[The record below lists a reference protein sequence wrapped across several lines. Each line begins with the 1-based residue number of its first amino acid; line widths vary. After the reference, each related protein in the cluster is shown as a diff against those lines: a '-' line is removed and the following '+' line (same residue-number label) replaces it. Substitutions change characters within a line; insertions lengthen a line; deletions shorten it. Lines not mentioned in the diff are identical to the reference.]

1 MEHCQMELDDL
12 PDDIEEL
19 KDIISYQR
27 EMIIGLNEEVANL
40 RHDLIMSQNED
51 LISSLKIKKNQ
62 PWKKKQSNRV
72 G

>member
-1 MEHCQMELDDL
+1 MELDDL

-51 LISSLKIKKNQ
+51 LISSLKIKKSQ
-62 PWKKKQSNRV
+62 PWKKK
-72 G
+72 

>member
-1 MEHCQMELDDL
+1 MELDDL
-12 PDDIEEL
+12 PNDIEEL

-62 PWKKKQSNRV
+62 PWKKK
-72 G
+72 

>member
-1 MEHCQMELDDL
+1 MELDDL

-62 PWKKKQSNRV
+62 PWKKK
-72 G
+72 

>member
-1 MEHCQMELDDL
+1 MELDDL

-40 RHDLIMSQNED
+40 RHDLIISQNED

-62 PWKKKQSNRV
+62 PWKKK
-72 G
+72 

>member
-1 MEHCQMELDDL
+1 MEPDDL

-62 PWKKKQSNRV
+62 PWKKK
-72 G
+72 